1 MIWKFEAVPY
11 IYIVKPPV
19 HEPDAPHDLSIA
31 QLRQANQVG

>member
-1 MIWKFEAVPY
+1 MIWKLETVSY

-31 QLRQANQVG
+31 HLRQANRVG